1 MGIPTY
7 FIPLDSSVIGEG
19 QWISAEGHHMWLTPL
34 GTFLAS
40 HFCIFQEH
48 KIDML
53 RNHLEEE
60 YAKLKSVNKE
70 SGARYDRL

>member
-7 FIPLDSSVIGEG
+7 FIPLDSDVIGEG

-40 HFCIFQEH
+40 HFCIFKEH